1 MKSLTKTELKRV
13 AQYGL
18 RVVYGFTVSK
28 LSDIVL
34 LEADGDGSYVMFEVN
49 GHIYQVEKKRIWI
62 GNGQS
67 EDKYTVNVIEE
78 D

>member
-1 MKSLTKTELKRV
+1 MKSLTKTELKKV

-34 LEADGDGSYVMFEVN
+34 LEADGDGSYV
-49 GHIYQVEKKRIWI
+49 
-62 GNGQS
+62 
-67 EDKYTVNVIEE
+67 
-78 D
+78 